1 MADNKKN
8 PRNPQSTLYK
18 RLTKL
23 LSSPIVN
30 RRTQMQR
37 RYKRADMDKYNFNSA
52 MGLDFKKT
60 SYNPYDNMTANI
72 MANQN
77 RYERY
82 TDFDQMEYTPE
93 IASALD
99 IYADEMTT
107 STMLSPM
114 LNIKCPNDEI

>member
-8 PRNPQSTLYK
+8 PRNPQSNLYK
-18 RLTKL
+18 RLTRL
-23 LSSPIVN
+23 LSTPLIN
-30 RRTQMQR
+30 KRAQLQR
-37 RYKRADMDKYNFNSA
+37 RYRRADMDKYNFNSA

-82 TDFDQMEYTPE
+82 IDFDQMEYTPE

-99 IYADEMTT
+99 IYAD
-107 STMLSPM
+107 
-114 LNIKCPNDEI
+114 